1 MGEGRVEKSAENQFF
16 SAKYRFWWSKQ
27 FKFLVLIYFPKFPG
41 SLCCGLTL
49 RLHRDPQWLL
59 LLGASNITTLE
70 PFQNPRHF
78 LGCACVLS
86 CFSRVWLYATLW
98 AVTCQAPLSMEYS
111 RQEYWGGLPISYS
124 RESSHSWPR
133 DQIHMSS
140 FSCTGRW
147 ILYLCAPWEAPYM
160 HIYSCCCLF

>member
-27 FKFLVLIYFPKFPG
+27 FKFLVLIYFPKFLG

-98 AVTCQAPLSMEYS
+98 AVTCQAPLSMDYS
-111 RQEYWGGLPISYS
+111 RQEYWGGLPISFFLCELGCSSIVQILPLIVSFMYTWLG
-124 RESSHSWPR
+124 RERTTW
-133 DQIHMSS
+133 S
-140 FSCTGRW
+140 FYFYINW
-147 ILYLCAPWEAPYM
+147 LE
-160 HIYSCCCLF
+160 